1 MSRQFEGSGRSW
13 PALPSGPTNG
23 ASPGSSQY
31 RGQQGQQSQQWS
43 QPDWIDTH
51 ALDDKPLDDRRAS
64 PSPFDVFVD
73 RAVGGLPRS
82 SAAAHLHDAVASAR
96 SRIRLVMVVAV
107 VGLIGAALW
116 WVISAMGTNGS
127 AMDPDLPFAATSVT
141 EAPAG
146 GVNGSDGTDVVPTSV
161 DPGAAVEPVGAESS
175 TVMVV
180 HVAGAVMNPGVHTVA
195 SGGRVHDAVAAA
207 GGPRADADLHRLN
220 LAGPVVD
227 GARVYVPAVGE
238 TTPPP
243 VIDGTVGP
251 PASPTGAPSGST
263 GGSGQQLSL
272 STATSLELQELPG
285 VGPSTAEA
293 IIAHR
298 EANGPFAT
306 VDGLLDVRGI
316 GPAKLS
322 ALRDLVVP

>member
-1 MSRQFEGSGRSW
+1 MSRQFEGSGRAW

-23 ASPGSSQY
+23 ASPGSGQY
-31 RGQQGQQSQQWS
+31 RSQHGQQSQQWS
-43 QPDWIDTH
+43 QPDWIDTR

-82 SAAAHLHDAVASAR
+82 SAVAHLHNAVASAR

-107 VGLIGAALW
+107 VGLIGAVLW

-127 AMDPDLPFAATSVT
+127 AMDPDLPFAATGAT

-146 GVNGSDGTDVVPTSV
+146 GVGGSDGTDVVPTSV
-161 DPGAAVEPVGAESS
+161 GAESS
-175 TVMVV
+175 TVLVV

-220 LAGPVVD
+220 LAGPVAD

-243 VIDGTVGP
+243 VIDGTIGP
-251 PASPTGAPSGST
+251 PASQTGAPSGSA

>member
-1 MSRQFEGSGRSW
+1 MV
-13 PALPSGPTNG
+13 
-23 ASPGSSQY
+23 
-31 RGQQGQQSQQWS
+31 
-43 QPDWIDTH
+43 I
-51 ALDDKPLDDRRAS
+51 
-64 PSPFDVFVD
+64 
-73 RAVGGLPRS
+73 
-82 SAAAHLHDAVASAR
+82 
-96 SRIRLVMVVAV
+96 VVAV

-116 WVISAMGTNGS
+116 WAVSAMGANGS
-127 AMDPDLPFAATSVT
+127 AMDPDLPFAATRVT
-141 EAPAG
+141 QAPAG
-146 GVNGSDGTDVVPTSV
+146 GVSGSDSTDP
-161 DPGAAVEPVGAESS
+161 DPASAEMGAAAESVGAESS
-175 TVMVV
+175 TVLVV

-220 LAGPVVD
+220 LAGPVAD

-251 PASPTGAPSGST
+251 PAPQTGPSSGST

-272 STATSLELQELPG
+272 STATSMELQELPG

-298 EANGPFAT
+298 EANGPFVT
-306 VDGLLDVRGI
+306 VDDLLDVRGI